1 MKVILNKC
9 FGGFELSKKAH
20 QLYAEKKGLPFN
32 IYFDKYGFE
41 QYRTDGKTEGEPD
54 SKDFFWLS
62 DKYRDDPVLVEVV
75 EELGEAANGCCANL
89 LVVDIPDGMDY
100 VVNDY
105 DGIEILSPKT
115 QTW

>member
-9 FGGFELSKKAH
+9 FGGFSLSKKAH

-32 IYFDKYGFE
+32 IYFDQFGIE
-41 QYRTDGKTEGEPD
+41 HYRTDGKTTGEPED
-54 SKDFFWLS
+54 KDFFWLS
-62 DKYRDDPVLVEVV
+62 DEYRDDPVLVEVV

-89 LVVDIPDGMDY
+89 VVVDIPDGMDY
-100 VVNDY
+100 VVDDY
-105 DGIEILSPKT
+105 DGVETLRPRT